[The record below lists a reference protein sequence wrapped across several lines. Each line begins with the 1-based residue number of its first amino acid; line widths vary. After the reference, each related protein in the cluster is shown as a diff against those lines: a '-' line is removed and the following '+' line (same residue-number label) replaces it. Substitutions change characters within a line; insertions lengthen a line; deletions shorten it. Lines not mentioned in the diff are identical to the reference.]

1 MLDAVGT
8 VASEEDDEVED
19 GGVRGSAGC
28 LSVVSESCAGAG
40 AMFCS
45 GVGVACWSWSEL
57 IGESSRGHLGL
68 CFTGEFGLGRFP
80 CLIGLRYR
88 FLIQMLSR
96 LSVLEYF
103 LVYFLVRG

>member
-45 GVGVACWSWSEL
+45 GVGVACCSWSEL

-68 CFTGEFGLGRFP
+68 CFTGESGIWVGQVSMSDRSE
-80 CLIGLRYR
+80 IS
-88 FLIQMLSR
+88 LSD
-96 LSVLEYF
+96 SDAESSF
-103 LVYFLVRG
+103 CS